1 MRNLTFKWQKMLAML
16 LCISMLVSIFP
27 VNVFASDI
35 YDVTD
40 DTSIIEPGTYTFDE
54 HGHLICDECG
64 KAGGHSEDCSFY
76 IDTATNSNAIKD
88 DDVDD
93 CECGGTDGNHFSGC
107 EFYVAIDE
115 CNCDFID
122 GIHANTCPEYK
133 EVDETPACECE
144 GDIHDVDC
152 PLYEEVDDK
161 PGNDSVYDV
170 DDDVEIIIVCTCG
183 TETET
188 HDVTC
193 GLYEEPVIDFKYL
206 NDIQDFYEFFEIIYK
221 NPDIIEDLTNDE
233 KEELIL
239 KTDELFVLVIEPS
252 EEDND
257 KYNYLINL
265 INSYIV
271 IICDECGQ
279 MDGLHLETCSS
290 WLCTECGNHEHSIDC
305 SHYIS
310 NCAECGEVNSH
321 LETCSQYIVVCAE
334 CDGKNNLHA
343 ESCSSYICDEC
354 GGNRHLATCS
364 KAIIMTSPA
373 PQIKCEECGAS
384 GEHLEDCSLWV
395 CDECGKHEHTED
407 CSKYIKVD
415 IVCNEC
421 NEKNGIHLETCSH
434 YIKKCSECEGINEIH
449 TEKCSLYVCDECEAH
464 DHLETCS
471 KYVKICEECQGKNDE
486 HLKTCS
492 QFIDKRTLYE
502 KLLDTESLIDMY
514 DLLVDNKIDIQGL
527 VEEEIDELIWHTGL
541 IADDEDLEIKVLM
554 ILYKL
559 PNAPD
564 NPWKTL
570 ESDYIYFDLS
580 AGSITLNASTYSGY
594 LWVDGIAT
602 NFTGTHSAENQY
614 YVFQSN
620 NGDVTQEYDDFG
632 VPVYERV
639 TYNGEDWGSYI
650 TNNTNIAGVVS
661 NWTSA
666 AGAVGRIS
674 TDNYITVTGNGTY
687 DITIDNLWSTYNPS
701 STSRTTGGIG
711 FDTSGGVLTVHAKGD
726 NRFGNIHYSNTNANG
741 KLIFED
747 AEDGYLPASIT
758 CASYNG
764 KNNHYNSVIG
774 GNDNTKDSSYG
785 ITFNGGVIWAGS
797 QTADNCTA
805 IGAGGNG
812 YGKVYINGGTVTAVA
827 NSSGAAIGGG
837 IGESSTGGNAL
848 VNITGGEVYAY
859 NFGYVSSMSGSKY
872 FIAGAGIGGGSSC
885 KSSGNATT
893 NITISGGYVFASSL
907 GGAAIGGGSST
918 MSSGGP
924 ATVTISGDAVV
935 EAQSISGT
943 DTAGKPVSAGTAI
956 GGGTAGAAGSA
967 NGGNITLNINGGTL
981 YAGSIGGG
989 GCNNATGSIGSG
1001 TVNMTN
1007 GTVHGQIV
1015 MGAGSSSKNT
1025 FTMTGGTINNNLSPV
1040 SESIYPYEFIEE
1052 FGGAVYLESG
1062 DVLIDGGIIKNTNSA
1077 RGGAVYIDGGNFTM
1091 NSGTIYNS
1099 FADYGGAAYVNSGNF
1114 TMNGGSIYDNTASDG
1129 GAIFVNDGLFEIN
1142 AGSMFDN
1149 SADYG
1154 GAISVANG
1162 DFIMSGG
1169 YIHGNIA
1176 DYGGALYMDGGSFN
1190 IYNGEFSNNSAIDGG
1205 AAYISGADDINI
1217 YNGDFDNNKASNNGG
1232 AIYATSSGSD
1242 IIINVFDG
1250 VITNNTAGNHGGAI
1264 GASASGS
1271 YAAILNIGEEDC
1283 LGANH
1288 TLHDDEDCPIIDGNT
1303 ASRLGGA
1310 FCLHGNAD
1318 KLAVNIYC
1326 GEVTGNIAI
1335 RNPGSNSINQ
1345 GGGTVTVWGGQID
1358 PGIMVGGGIYT
1369 DNRIQST
1376 QMTLR
1381 FWSNYPGGPADPH
1394 PVEVTVSVTVVFPL
1408 DTYVWEGHELSG
1420 WATAPDASG
1429 LYIPAQGQYAVPSNA
1444 DGYLDFY
1451 AVWDADTSYIVY
1463 IPESVDINTDT
1474 GIGTMNIAADI
1485 NYFKKNSNL
1494 NIFINSDFE
1503 LENNGNINDYL
1514 EYKLTSSE
1522 FGDLYPISNNG
1533 IAATFQYNN
1542 VLDKA
1547 LKLILL
1553 LNNNNKI
1560 YSNGYSDVITF
1571 TIEYN
1576 ETDGL

>member
-1 MRNLTFKWQKMLAML
+1 MRNLTFKWQKLLAMF
-16 LCISMLVSIFP
+16 LCISMLISIFP
-27 VNVFASDI
+27 VNVFASDVYNI
-35 YDVTD
+35 SD

-64 KAGGHSEDCSFY
+64 EAGGHSENCSSY

-93 CECGGTDGNHFSGC
+93 CECGGTNGNHFSDC

-133 EVDETPACECE
+133 EVDDIPVCECE
-144 GDIHDVDC
+144 GDIHNVDC
-152 PLYEEVDDK
+152 PLYKEVDDK
-161 PGNDSVYDV
+161 PGDDLVYDV
-170 DDDVEIIIVCTCG
+170 DDGVEIIIVCTCG

-188 HDVTC
+188 HDITC
-193 GLYEEPVIDFKYL
+193 GLYKEPIINFEYL
-206 NDIQDFYEFFEIIYK
+206 IGIQDFYEIYDVLYE
-221 NPDIIEDLTNDE
+221 NFDVIEMLTDDE
-233 KEELIL
+233 KETLLVAIS
-239 KTDELFVLVIEPS
+239 ELFDNILEPI
-252 EEDND
+252 EEDID
-257 KYNYLINL
+257 KYYYLTNL
-265 INSYIV
+265 INSYIIV
-271 IICDECGQ
+271 ICEECAQ
-279 MDGLHLETCSS
+279 EDGKHLESCSF
-290 WLCTECGNHEHSIDC
+290 WVCEECENHEHSLTC
-305 SHYIS
+305 SHYS
-310 NCAECGEVNSH
+310 SKCSECGEVNKH
-321 LETCSQYIVVCAE
+321 LESCSQYIIVCDE

-384 GEHLEDCSLWV
+384 GGHLEDCSLWV
-395 CDECGKHEHTED
+395 CDECGEHEHTED
-407 CSKYIKVD
+407 CSKYIKTD

-421 NEKNGIHLETCSH
+421 NEKNGIHLENCSQFV
-434 YIKKCSECEGINEIH
+434 KKCSECAGINDIH
-449 TEKCSLYVCDECEAH
+449 A
-464 DHLETCS
+464 ETCS
-471 KYVKICEECQGKNDE
+471 LWICEECLSHE

-492 QFIDKRTLYE
+492 KFVDNRTLYE
-502 KLLDTESLIDMY
+502 KLLDSESLIDMY
-514 DLLVDNKIDIQGL
+514 DLLTDFEFEYDIKNL
-527 VEEEIDELIWHTGL
+527 TEEEIDDVIWRVGE
-541 IADDEDLEIKVLM
+541 IADDEDLEIEVLM
-554 ILYKL
+554 VLYEL
-559 PNAPD
+559 PNAPES
-564 NPWKTL
+564 PFKTL
-570 ESDYIYFDLS
+570 ETTYIYFDLS
-580 AGSITLNASTYSGY
+580 AGSVTINASSYSGY
-594 LWVDGIAT
+594 LWVDGVAT

-620 NGDVTQEYDDFG
+620 NGDATQEYDDFG
-632 VPVYERV
+632 VPVYDRV
-639 TYNGEDWGSYI
+639 THNGEDWGSYI
-650 TNNTNIAGVVS
+650 TNNTDIAGVVS
-661 NWTSA
+661 NWDSA
-666 AGAVGRIS
+666 AGAIGRVS
-674 TDNYITVTGNGTY
+674 TANYITVTGNGVY

-701 STSRTTGGIG
+701 NTARTTGGIG
-711 FDTSGGVLTVHAKGD
+711 FDTSGGVLTIRAKGD

-774 GNDNTKDSSYG
+774 GNDSSKDSTYG
-785 ITFNGGVIWAGS
+785 IVINGGIIYAGS
-797 QTADNCTA
+797 RTGDNCSA

-812 YGKVYINGGTVTAVA
+812 YGKVYINGGIVTAVA

-885 KSSGNATT
+885 KASGNATT

-924 ATVTISGDAVV
+924 ATVTISGDAIV

-943 DTAGKPVSAGTAI
+943 DTTGKPVSAGTAI
-956 GGGTAGAAGSA
+956 GGGTAGAAGKA

-1001 TVNMTN
+1001 TVNMTG

-1025 FTMTGGTINNNLSPV
+1025 FTMTGGSINNNLSPV
-1040 SESIYPYEFIEE
+1040 AESLYPYEFIEE
-1052 FGGAVYLESG
+1052 YGGAVYLEYG
-1062 DVLIDGGIIKNTNSA
+1062 DVLIDGGTIINTDST
-1077 RGGAVYIDGGNFTM
+1077 RGGAIYIDGGDFTM
-1091 NSGTIYNS
+1091 NSGNIYNS
-1099 FADYGGAAYVNSGNF
+1099 FADYGGAVYVNSGNF
-1114 TMNGGSIYDNTASDG
+1114 IMNGGSIHNNTASDG
-1129 GAIFVNDGLFEIN
+1129 GAIFVNHGLFEIN
-1142 AGSMFDN
+1142 AGSVFNN
-1149 SADYG
+1149 SANYG
-1154 GAISVANG
+1154 GAISVDNG
-1162 DFIMSGG
+1162 DFIMNGG
-1169 YIHGNIA
+1169 TIQENVA

-1205 AAYISGADDINI
+1205 AAYINGGNIIDI
-1217 YNGDFDNNKASNNGG
+1217 YNGTFDSNEASNNGG
-1232 AIYATSSGSD
+1232 AIYATSDASD
-1242 IIINVFDG
+1242 IVINVFDG
-1250 VITNNTAGNHGGAI
+1250 EVINNIAGNHAGAI
-1264 GASASGS
+1264 GASASGD
-1271 YAAILNIGEEDC
+1271 YAVILNIGKSDC
-1283 LGANH
+1283 LGVNH
-1288 TLHDDEDCPIIDGNT
+1288 MLHDDNDCPTIENNT
-1303 ASRLGGA
+1303 TSRLGGA
-1310 FCLHGNAD
+1310 FCLHGNSD

-1326 GEVTGNIAI
+1326 GEVIGNIAI
-1335 RNPGSNSINQ
+1335 RNPGSNSVNQ
-1345 GGGTVTVWGGQID
+1345 AGGTVTVWGGQID

-1369 DNRIQST
+1369 DNRLQST
-1376 QMTLR
+1376 QTTLR
-1381 FWSNYPGGPADPH
+1381 FWSNYPGGATDPH
-1394 PVEVTVSVTVVFPL
+1394 LIEVTVGVTIVFPL
-1408 DTYVWEGHELSG
+1408 DTYSWDGHELSG
-1420 WATAPDASG
+1420 WATSPDASG
-1429 LYIPAQGQYAVPSNA
+1429 LYIPAQGQYAVPDSES
-1444 DGYLDFY
+1444 GYLDFY

-1463 IPESVDINTDT
+1463 IPEFIDVDTNTGV
-1474 GIGTMNIAADI
+1474 GIINIAADI
-1485 NYFKKNSNL
+1485 NYFKKNSSL
-1494 NIFINSDFE
+1494 NIYINSDFK
-1503 LENNGNINDYL
+1503 LEHGINVNEYL

-1522 FGDLYPISNNG
+1522 FGDYHPISNNG

-1553 LNNNNKI
+1553 LGEANKI
-1560 YSNGYSDVITF
+1560 YSDVYSDIITF
-1571 TIEYN
+1571 TIEYEEIN
-1576 ETDGL
+1576 EL